1 MGVAAMA
8 WHIKGTYYENC
19 SCTATCPC
27 TWSSMAQRATNDYC
41 CAVLAFKISDGN
53 INGTVMGGV
62 TFVIIIE
69 TPPLMSDGNWKLGV
83 VVDEACSDD
92 QMAALGTILS
102 GEIGGPAE
110 MLKDLI
116 GENLGMERHPIA
128 ISQNGNDFDVQIG
141 ESSTFSASLALNP
154 FTERPAKLVGMAHPA
169 GDELTIANVNESSI
183 SLMGISFG
191 GKNLSGYQTEFSWAA

>member
-1 MGVAAMA
+1 MA

-62 TFVIIIE
+62 TFIIIIE

-83 VVDEACSDD
+83 EVDEACSDD

-102 GEIGGPAE
+102 GEIGGPP
-110 MLKDLI
+110 K
-116 GENLGMERHPIA
+116 
-128 ISQNGNDFDVQIG
+128 
-141 ESSTFSASLALNP
+141 
-154 FTERPAKLVGMAHPA
+154 
-169 GDELTIANVNESSI
+169 
-183 SLMGISFG
+183 
-191 GKNLSGYQTEFSWAA
+191 SGWSNQRKH

>member
-1 MGVAAMA
+1 MT

-27 TWSSMAQRATNDYC
+27 TWSSMTQKATNDYC
-41 CAVLAFKISDGN
+41 RAVLAFKISKGD
-53 INGTVMGGV
+53 INGTKMDGV

-92 QMAALGTILS
+92 QMAALGSIMS
-102 GEIGGPAE
+102 GENGGPAE

-116 GENLGMERHPIA
+116 GENLGMERHPIS
-128 ISQNGNDFDVQIG
+128 ISQNGNEFHVQIG
-141 ESSTFSASLALNP
+141 EASIFSASLALNP
-154 FTERPAKLVGMAHPA
+154 FTEQAVKLVGMAHPA
-169 GDELTIANVNESSI
+169 GEELTIANVNESSI

-191 GKNLSGYQTEFSWAA
+191 GKNLSGFQTEFSWAA

>member
-1 MGVAAMA
+1 MA

-27 TWSSMAQRATNDYC
+27 TWASMAQRATNDYC
-41 CAVLAFKISDGN
+41 CAVLAFKISEGE
-53 INGTVMGGV
+53 INGTIMSGV

-69 TPPLMSDGNWKLGV
+69 TPSLMSDGNWKLGV
-83 VVDEACSDD
+83 VVDDACSND

-116 GENLGMERHPIA
+116 GENLGMERHPIS
-128 ISQNGNDFDVQIG
+128 ISENGNDFDLQIG
-141 ESSTFSASLALNP
+141 EASNFSASLALNP
-154 FTERPAKLVGMAHPA
+154 FTEQAAKLVGMAHPA
-169 GDELTIANVNESSI
+169 GDALTIANVNESSI

-191 GKNLSGYQTEFSWAA
+191 GKNLSGFQTKFSWAA

>member
-1 MGVAAMA
+1 MA

-27 TWSSMAQRATNDYC
+27 TWSSMSQRATNDYC

-116 GENLGMERHPIA
+116 GENLGMERHPIS

-154 FTERPAKLVGMAHPA
+154 FTEQPAKLVGMAHPA

>member
-1 MGVAAMA
+1 MEVTAIT

-41 CAVLAFKISDGN
+41 RAVLLFKISEGEV
-53 INGTVMGGV
+53 NGTTMGGV

-83 VVDEACSDD
+83 VVNEACSDD
-92 QMAALGTILS
+92 QMAALGTLLS

-110 MLKDLI
+110 MPKDFI
-116 GENLGMERHPIA
+116 GENLGIERQPIS
-128 ISQNGNDFDVQIG
+128 ISQKENDFHVQIG
-141 ESSTFSASLALNP
+141 ESSSCSASLALNP
-154 FTERPAKLVGMAHPA
+154 FTEQPVKLVGMAHPA
-169 GDELTIANVNESSI
+169 GDELTIAIVNESSI

-191 GKNLSGYQTEFSWAA
+191 GKNLSGYHTEFSWAA